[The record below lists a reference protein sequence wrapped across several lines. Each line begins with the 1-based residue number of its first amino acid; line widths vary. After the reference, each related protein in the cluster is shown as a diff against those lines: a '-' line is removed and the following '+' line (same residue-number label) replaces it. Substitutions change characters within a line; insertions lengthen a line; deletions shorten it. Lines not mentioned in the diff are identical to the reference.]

1 MSINPFRFPFAYN
14 FLQSCSTSTYGS
26 LVDPVETFLAP
37 AVNKE
42 QAEVEDGGGWTVVS
56 RRKRSGRGKERA
68 IDVAPEENANDKVET
83 TAESAETKNFARF
96 PLLL

>member
-1 MSINPFRFPFAYN
+1 M
-14 FLQSCSTSTYGS
+14 
-26 LVDPVETFLAP
+26 DPVETFLAP

-42 QAEVEDGGGWTVVS
+42 QAEVEDGGGWTVVN
-56 RRKRSGRGKERA
+56 RRKRSGKGQERA

-83 TAESAETKNFARF
+83 TAESADSVPSPASTLQRDFARF